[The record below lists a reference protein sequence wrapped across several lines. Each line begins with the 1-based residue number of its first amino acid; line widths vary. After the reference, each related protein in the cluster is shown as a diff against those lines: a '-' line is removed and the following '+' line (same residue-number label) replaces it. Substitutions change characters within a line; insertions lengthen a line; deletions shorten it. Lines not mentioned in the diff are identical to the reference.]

1 MTMWKPRKALHDA
14 KQTFLRFIF
23 LTVEKNQV
31 TQGKRHMYD
40 IYAYKLKSLDIKW
53 KAQSMSLHDG
63 WLPGFTF
70 KINRRLKQAGF
81 D

>member
-40 IYAYKLKSLDIKW
+40 IYAYKLKSLDIKCLFG
-53 KAQSMSLHDG
+53 KRNQ
-63 WLPGFTF
+63 
-70 KINRRLKQAGF
+70 
-81 D
+81 